1 MRRPVPPL
9 LLLVLLLPAVALAQ
23 EAWTVTSVEGS
34 AVMGEISPLTF
45 EVRNAATSTRHVNEV
60 SLAVDQ
66 TAYDVDGGD
75 APSGWTVSTID
86 RKERRITYRAS
97 GIDCARTPVGI
108 APGGVARFTLRLVG
122 KPANVDITD
131 ALAQS
136 NSVDRSSAARNVCSG
151 TLFSGN
157 ASQAT
162 WKRVGL
168 SATLTAQP
176 RTLQVGGEV
185 TLQLVLVN
193 RSLQTQSGIS
203 LSGLSV
209 TGGAAFTQVAPVSPA
224 TLSLASG
231 ATGSFT
237 VRMRATSVGTAF
249 FRALALN
256 ATASSPQVSSLQVD
270 VSSFPALAEVL
281 PSNIIAGDTVTVR
294 LVVSNPS
301 TTTYRDVTPRTPVF
315 VGSAVATLTK
325 APSPGRIASLTPG
338 TSASFVWKYQ
348 VGGFVGAT
356 YAFELQA
363 DAVRDGAPIAT
374 SRVGS
379 GQGRIVEH
387 RLSVEP
393 ASVLGGSTSRTLRY
407 TVYNGGSLEIRKV
420 VLLPPD
426 AAFFT
431 VSPTAPFANDTS
443 GWTASI
449 VKVGNAN
456 QYQWQAPAGQAITS
470 GQQRTFSI
478 DYSAIGAVTRD
489 TAFLHSM
496 ELTQVSSTE
505 SHTLRVEAP
514 VTVFLNRVI
523 PEVEGLVALSGP
535 QRNTLM
541 WTNPSEHD
549 GVLILRAVGA
559 APGTLPEPGRK
570 YAVGETL
577 GNARVVYTDE
587 VSVAS
592 SFADTGLTD
601 GTAYHYRVFNHD
613 ALYRYSPGNAPQS
626 LGLKSVP
633 TSRVPGQPLWCYSVG
648 FSTLQQPI
656 TELGKGIFSA
666 NTSGRVTANLY
677 DTSSAVFDGNER
689 WRPVQL
695 QGAVQSRF
703 PIVPLHGKTGQYI
716 LTGDQAGYPY
726 ALSADTGEVLWKG
739 ALLGTLQS
747 FPVVQLYDYAD
758 TAYRAAHP
766 NRDLAFFATRL
777 STGTNNKVV
786 ALNAGT
792 GQPVWTYA
800 PGDLGMVSG
809 GMLVDYTYNRIY
821 VGSRSEGNTLAS
833 LRVLNSLTGVEV
845 ARLSLGDIDFG
856 IIRDISGKQAYV
868 TASDGTIH
876 GVDMATMGLAWSVKV
891 ASRPSTGVP
900 AFSHYARPVTGGFIV
915 STLGASDAG
924 GTVARYTVKV
934 AANGSTSVALLW
946 STPIASP
953 SGTFSHTDSTS
964 QRLYVGS
971 KDEKIH
977 ELDFATGANLK
988 QVALPGAL
996 AIGTPTVDRTV
1007 TPARLHAGT
1016 QDGRICAFPVPFP

>member
-1 MRRPVPPL
+1 MPRHAHS

-23 EAWTVTSVEGS
+23 DAWTVTPVEGS
-34 AVMGEISPLTF
+34 AVMGEISSLTF
-45 EVRNAATSTRHVNEV
+45 EVRNASTSTRHINEV

-75 APSGWTVSTID
+75 APSGWTVNTID

-97 GIDCARTPVGI
+97 GINCAGTPVGL
-108 APGGVARFTLRLVG
+108 APGAAVRFTLRLVG
-122 KPANVDITD
+122 KPASVDVTD
-131 ALAQS
+131 ALVQS
-136 NSVDRSSAARNVCSG
+136 NSIDKSSAARNVCSG
-151 TLFSGN
+151 TLFSGD

-162 WKRVGL
+162 WRRVGL
-168 SATLTAQP
+168 AATLTAQP

-193 RSLQTQSGIS
+193 RSLQTQSGIT

-209 TGGAAFTQVAPVSPA
+209 TGGAAFTQTSPISPA

-231 ATGSFT
+231 ATGAFT
-237 VRMRATSVGTAF
+237 VRMRATSVGTAL

-256 ATASSPQVSSLQVD
+256 GAVRSPHVSSLLVD

-281 PSNIIAGDTVTVR
+281 PSNIIAGNTVTVR

-315 VGSAVATLTK
+315 VGTATAALTQ
-325 APSPGRIASLTPG
+325 APSPGRIFSLTPG

-348 VGGFVGAT
+348 VNGFVGAT

-363 DAVRDGAPIAT
+363 DAVRDGVPIAT
-374 SRVGS
+374 SRVSS

-387 RLSVEP
+387 RLSLEP
-393 ASVLGGSTSRTLRY
+393 TAVMGGTPSRTLRY

-420 VLLPPD
+420 VLLSPD
-426 AAFFT
+426 PAFFT
-431 VSPTAPFANDTS
+431 VSPTAPFASDTS

-449 VKVGNAN
+449 VRVGNAN
-456 QYQWQAPAGQAITS
+456 QYHWQAPAGQGITS

-489 TAFLHSM
+489 TSFLHSM

-505 SHTLRVEAP
+505 SNTLRVEAP
-514 VTVFLNRVI
+514 ITVFLNRVI

-541 WTNPSEHD
+541 WTNPPEHD
-549 GVLILRAVGA
+549 GVLVVRAVGA
-559 APGTLPEPGRK
+559 APSTRPEAGRR

-577 GNARVVYTDE
+577 GNATVVYTDE
-587 VSVAS
+587 LSVAS

-613 ALYRYSPGNAPQS
+613 ALYRYAPGNAPQS
-626 LGLKSVP
+626 LGLKSQP
-633 TSRVPGQPLWCYSVG
+633 TSRAPGQPLWCYSVG

-677 DTSSAVFDGNER
+677 DTTNPVFDGNER

-703 PIVPLHGKTGQYI
+703 PIVPLHGRTGQYI

-726 ALSADTGEVLWKG
+726 ALSADTGEVLWRG

-758 TAYRAAHP
+758 AAYRAAHP
-766 NRDLAFFATRL
+766 NRDLAVFATRL

-786 ALNAGT
+786 ALDAGT

-821 VGSRSEGNTLAS
+821 VGARSEGNTLAS

-856 IIRDISGKQAYV
+856 IIRDSSGRQAYV

-876 GVDMATMGLAWSVKV
+876 GVDMVTLTVAWSVRV
-891 ASRPSTGVP
+891 ANRPSTGVP

-915 STLGASDAG
+915 STLGASDAE
-924 GTVARYTVKV
+924 GTVARYTVRV
-934 AANGSTSVALLW
+934 VDGSTSVTPLW

-953 SGTFSHTDSTS
+953 SGTFSHTVGTS

-971 KDEKIH
+971 KDEKLH
-977 ELDFATGANLK
+977 ELDFATGADLK

-1007 TPARLHAGT
+1007 TPARLHVGT